1 MSDRQSEKPN
11 FAADQKQ
18 PSRVLSV
25 KWAYRWEVFRRL
37 KALEI
42 DCQCS
47 TNEPLLVDLHSPTTL
62 VQIWSVIRQSSAE
75 RQQLIDWLDNCWYVK
90 YEQSRITSSSP
101 TDDKT

>member
-1 MSDRQSEKPN
+1 MSDRQSKKPN
-11 FAADQKQ
+11 FSTDQKQ

-37 KALEI
+37 KALGI

-75 RQQLIDWLDNCWYVK
+75 REQLIDWLDNCWCVK
-90 YEQSRITSSSP
+90 YEQSRITISSP
-101 TDDKT
+101 TDD